1 MINEMDPH
9 PHSAPSLSS
18 LQASLS
24 ASRPKS
30 SSVRMDDCSLCK
42 MVAGILKTYVDNNK
56 TEVWDLPPAVIMLCV
71 KETVCSVCMCYG
83 HTVYINA

>member
-1 MINEMDPH
+1 
-9 PHSAPSLSS
+9 
-18 LQASLS
+18 
-24 ASRPKS
+24 
-30 SSVRMDDCSLCK
+30 

-56 TEVWDLPPAVIMLCV
+56 TEVWDLPHAVIMLCV